1 MRQHRHRPSLPV
13 NLQASASASGPGSGF
28 ASGSRPRSGHTS
40 GVGHRSDL
48 RDRSIELELD
58 DNLTMWRGRLIRKD
72 VGSWPCDHV
81 ELEVRL
87 FLQGT

>member
-13 NLQASASASGPGSGF
+13 NLQASGSG
-28 ASGSRPRSGHTS
+28 SGSISRLHSG
-40 GVGHRSDL
+40 L

-81 ELEVRL
+81 ELEVSLPR
-87 FLQGT
+87 GTLSPLTLNIS